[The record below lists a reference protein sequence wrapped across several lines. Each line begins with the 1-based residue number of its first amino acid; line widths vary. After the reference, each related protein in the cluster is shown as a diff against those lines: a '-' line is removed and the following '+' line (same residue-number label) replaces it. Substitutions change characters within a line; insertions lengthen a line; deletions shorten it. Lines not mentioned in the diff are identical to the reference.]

1 MAINATLFKK
11 TNGIPKAID
20 PVTTI
25 EQVTG
30 LGARLD
36 ALVEK
41 ADGKGLST
49 NDFTTLLL
57 NKLNALENYDDS
69 ALSQSITTLQ
79 GRLDILVSGN
89 ATTAIDSFNEITNFL
104 SHITDSTTL
113 EGIIAGINDAITAE
127 RNRALAAESTLQSNI
142 NAEATRASEAEASLS
157 GAQSAESSSRASEDS
172 AIRTDLLAESTNRT
186 NADTTLTNNLN
197 SEISRASKLSN
208 ELNLDILYPLQTG
221 YYTLA
226 TAIAV
231 VIDPTLKKSGVKLTF
246 STAAG
251 IYETWQLKTSISG
264 WSTASNWDRILV
276 SGRFGNTDLVTDLNT
291 IQRSGKYT
299 AYGTAANVPNSS
311 YSWFVDHINSSIG
324 TQNAYQ
330 KAVAYN
336 STIIIYERT
345 LISNVWGSWTLVPS
359 RAEVNT
365 NTSDIS
371 ELKLGSGFYCI
382 SGWDPNNLSPTPT
395 TTKGNQTWLRDLSH
409 VYLFDMTQNTGTT
422 MRPVGELQRANWLRY
437 VDGTFAPVIG
447 ITEAMRAV
455 CDVALYL
462 DAAHTTLY
470 SAAGAF
476 NATTFYNA
484 YGMTQKLY
492 DASGN
497 EVRILRPWETT
508 STNYSIGI
516 GFSEKVWLID
526 GLGTS
531 GTYWQGLSQHE
542 ITWDGVKGVVLE
554 RTAINPCPVT
564 TYGGKTRSFF
574 YLYNTGDSNT
584 VSAIGKNN
592 LCTLFSGLG
601 RTFPRVTDMHQITN
615 MTYARANNSVATN
628 PYPAAEGGYHALNAA
643 ITRREVLFGTRY
655 LHNPSLFGSGISS
668 NDTCNNEATFL
679 ANGGFKYKV
688 STDTTF
694 SYCGLGSNPSIYYN
708 ASAGITN
715 ASDFLNQQYPKE
727 QCLESQMVASFAKE
741 TGVAANTDFAF
752 YASTY
757 QYRNVTGAL
766 GLADGRMNVIVTKVM
781 SQTISAF
788 NVSGVAT
795 LFDIAVCLRM
805 SLCDGINE
813 SGDIFMYQGGGYEQ
827 VGTCVSTVQPHT
839 GDTVDLY
846 LQPDQKS
853 WTNTTDVT
861 KNNLGTFDFEKLY
874 VKLGTATNLGDN
886 YTKTRQSL
894 TPWKTINGGGLS
906 TGQCFY
912 VWDNNY
918 WSTTLQ
924 QRVRIAARFRGY
936 AYFGYCSPRYMNAFI
951 AVTFAHQAFGGS
963 AQILI
968 G

>member
-1 MAINATLFKK
+1 MDELNIILQNGNQDTLY
-11 TNGIPKAID
+11 PK
-20 PVTTI
+20 TTI
-25 EQVTG
+25 ERVIGLATTLATCVTK
-30 LGARLD
+30 
-36 ALVEK
+36 V
-41 ADGKGLST
+41 DGKGLST
-49 NDFTTLLL
+49 NDLTNTLLS
-57 NKLNALENYDDS
+57 KLNGLENYDDS

-79 GRLDILVSGN
+79 GRLDTLVSGN
-89 ATTAIDSFNEITNFL
+89 ATTAIDSFIEITNFL

-113 EGIIAGINDAITAE
+113 EGIIAGINSAITAE

-142 NAEATRASEAEASLS
+142 NE
-157 GAQSAESSSRASEDS
+157 
-172 AIRTDLLAESTNRT
+172 ESTNRI
-186 NADTTLTNNLN
+186 NADTNLTNNLN
-197 SEISRASKLSN
+197 SEIARSSKLSN

-246 STAAG
+246 ATAAG

-276 SGRFGNTDLVTDLNT
+276 SGRFGNTDLVTDANT
-291 IQRSGKYT
+291 ITRSGTYT
-299 AYGTAANVPNSS
+299 EYGTGANIPSAL
-311 YSWFVDHINSSIG
+311 YSWFIHHINSSVG
-324 TQNAYQ
+324 NANAYQ

-336 STIIIYERT
+336 LSIIAYERT
-345 LISNVWGSWTLVPS
+345 MINNVWGAWTLIPS

-371 ELKLGSGFYCI
+371 ELKLGSGYYCI

-409 VYLFDMTQNTGTT
+409 VYLFDMSQNIGTT
-422 MRPVGELQRANWLRY
+422 MHPVGELQRANWLRY
-437 VDGTFAPVIG
+437 IDGTFAPVVG
-447 ITEAMRAV
+447 ITEAMRAI

-526 GLGTS
+526 GLGAS
-531 GTYWQGLSQHE
+531 GTYWQGMSQHE
-542 ITWDGVKGVVLE
+542 ITWDGVKGVALE
-554 RTAINPCPVT
+554 RTAICPGPVT
-564 TYGGKTRSFF
+564 TIGGKTRSFF

-628 PYPAAEGGYHALNAA
+628 PYPVAEGGYHALNAA

-688 STDTTF
+688 STDTTW
-694 SYCGLGSNPSIYYN
+694 SYCGFGSNPTIYYN

-715 ASDFLNQQYPKE
+715 ASDLINQQYPKE
-727 QCLESQMVASFAKE
+727 QCLESQIVASFAKE
-741 TGVAANTDFAF
+741 TGVSANTDFTF
-752 YASTY
+752 YGSIY
-757 QYRNVTGAL
+757 QYRSVTGVL

-788 NVSGVAT
+788 KVSGVAT

-827 VGTCVSTVQPHT
+827 VGTCASAVQPHT

-874 VKLGTATNLGDN
+874 TKLGTVTNLGDN
-886 YTKTRQSL
+886 YANTRQSL
-894 TPWKTINGGGLS
+894 TPWKTVNGGGLS
-906 TGQCFY
+906 TGQCY
-912 VWDNNY
+912 YQYDNNY
-918 WSTTLQ
+918 WSTVLQ

-936 AYFGYCSPRYMNAFI
+936 AYYGLCSPRYLDAHF
-951 AVTFAHQAFGGS
+951 AVTLATQYVGGS

>member
-1 MAINATLFKK
+1 MA
-11 TNGIPKAID
+11 TNVQLKSYAGEILIPG
-20 PVTTI
+20 TTI
-25 EQVTG
+25 EQVDLLATT
-30 LGARLD
+30 LATFVVK
-36 ALVEK
+36 VE
-41 ADGKGLST
+41 GMGLSK
-49 NDFTTLLL
+49 NDLTDILLS
-57 NKLNALENYDDS
+57 KLNSLENYDDS

-79 GRLDILVSGN
+79 GRLDTLVNGN

-157 GAQSAESSSRASEDS
+157 GAQSAESSSRASEDA
-172 AIRTDLLAESTNRT
+172 AIRADLLAESTNRT

-197 SEISRASKLSN
+197 SEITRSSKLSN
-208 ELNLDILYPLQTG
+208 ELNLDILFPLQTG

-251 IYETWQLKTSISG
+251 IYETWQLKTAISG

-336 STIIIYERT
+336 STLIVYERT
-345 LISNVWGSWTLVPS
+345 LIGNVWGSWTLVPS

-365 NTSDIS
+365 NTADIA
-371 ELKLGSGFYCI
+371 ELKLGSGYYCI

-395 TTKGNQTWLRDLSH
+395 TTKGNQTWLRDISH
-409 VYLFDMTQNTGTT
+409 VNLYDMTQNTGTT
-422 MRPVGELQRANWLRY
+422 MPPVGELQRANFLRY
-437 VDGTFAPVIG
+437 VNGSFAPVVG
-447 ITEAMRAV
+447 ITEAMRAT

-476 NATTFYNA
+476 NATTFYNT
-484 YGMTQKLY
+484 YGMSQKLY

-508 STNYSIGI
+508 STNYSIGA
-516 GFSEKVWLID
+516 GFSEKVWVID
-526 GLGTS
+526 GLGIS
-531 GTYWQGLSQHE
+531 GTYWEGLAQHE
-542 ITWDGVKGVVLE
+542 MTWDGVKGIPLE
-554 RTAINPCPVT
+554 RTALFLGPIT
-564 TYGGKTRSFF
+564 TIGNKARSFF

-584 VSAIGKNN
+584 VSSIGKNN

-601 RTFPRVTDMHQITN
+601 RTFPRVNDMHQLTN
-615 MTYARANNSVATN
+615 ATYARANNSVVTN
-628 PYPAAEGGYHALNAA
+628 PYPVAEGGYHALNAA
-643 ITRREVLFGTRY
+643 IIRREVLFGTRY

-668 NDTCNNEATFL
+668 NDTCNSEVTFL
-679 ANGGFKYKV
+679 ANGGFKYKI
-688 STDTTF
+688 STDSTW
-694 SYCGLGSNPSIYYN
+694 SYCGFGSNPSIYYN

-715 ASDFLNQQYPKE
+715 ASDLINQQYPKE
-727 QCLESQMVASFAKE
+727 QCLESQLVASFAKE
-741 TGVAANTDFAF
+741 TGVAANTDFTF
-752 YASTY
+752 YGSTY
-757 QYRNVTGAL
+757 QYRNVTGIL

-788 NVSGVAT
+788 NAAGVAT
-795 LFDIAVCLRM
+795 SFDISCCLRM
-805 SLCDGINE
+805 SSCGGINGI
-813 SGDIFMYQGGGYEQ
+813 GDIFAYHGGGYEH
-827 VGTCVSTVQPHT
+827 VGTCISTIQPHT
-839 GDTVDLY
+839 GDTIDLY

-874 VKLGTATNLGDN
+874 TKIGYSTNLGDN
-886 YTKTRQSL
+886 YAKTRQSL

-912 VWDNNY
+912 AWDNNY

-924 QRVRIAARFRGY
+924 QRVRLAARFRGVAVY
-936 AYFGYCSPRYMNAFI
+936 GFCSPRCMVADF
-951 AVTFAHQAFGGS
+951 AVAGAGQSTGGS